1 MVVVLLELRL
11 IRQKVEPQQICLA
24 GTEAL
29 EEVKALKEKS
39 AEERGKGEVP

>member
-1 MVVVLLELRL
+1 MEMVLLELRV

-24 GTEAL
+24 ETEAL

-39 AEERGKGEVP
+39 PEERGKGEVP